1 MKAKEGYRPEKKPSR
16 HSPRLTVMI
25 VKSVGKVRSFK
36 VSSRILLWSSL
47 FFALYLIASVII
59 FNKYFDELRLK
70 KQLSG
75 QLERLAHGIEE
86 TKSALFRSQQD
97 LALLQDYIHN
107 LQRSKVENAGPARA
121 EEAIQSNA
129 PPIVE
134 SDSGEKVEK
143 EFQETLVE
151 IKDLSVRK
159 QGTKVT
165 VSFALVNVHWDRMPV
180 SGYVHIIATNKASDP
195 PQLWAFPKVA
205 LRNGIPINYRGGQA
219 FKIKRFKTV
228 RGRYFLNT
236 TSEFP
241 SSLKV
246 LVYSQSGNLVLEREF
261 QVNKAS

>member
-59 FNKYFDELRLK
+59 FNRYFDELRLK
-70 KQLSG
+70 KHLSG

-86 TKSALFRSQQD
+86 TKSALYRSQQD

-107 LQRSKVENAGPARA
+107 LQGSKEKDAGLAGA
-121 EEAIQSNA
+121 EEAIQSKA

-143 EFQETLVE
+143 KFQEILVE
-151 IKDLSVRK
+151 IKDLSVKK

-165 VSFALVNVHWDRMPV
+165 VSFALVNVHWDKMPI
-180 SGYVHIIATNKASDP
+180 SGYVHIIATNKESDP

-246 LVYSQSGNLVLEREF
+246 LVYSQSGNLMLEREF

>member
-25 VKSVGKVRSFK
+25 VKSMGKVRSFK
-36 VSSRILLWSSL
+36 ISSSILLWSSL

-59 FNKYFDELRLK
+59 FNKYLDEIRLK
-70 KQLSG
+70 KHLSG
-75 QLERLAHGIEE
+75 QLERLAHGVED
-86 TKSALFRSQQD
+86 TKSALYRSQQD
-97 LALLQDYIHN
+97 LVLLRDYIHK
-107 LQRSKVENAGPARA
+107 LQSSKVEDAGPAEA
-121 EEAIQSNA
+121 EEVKQGNA
-129 PPIVE
+129 PPTVE
-134 SDSGEKVEK
+134 SDSGEKVDK
-143 EFQETLVE
+143 KPQETLVE
-151 IKDLSVRK
+151 IKDLSVKK

-180 SGYVHIIATNKASDP
+180 SGYVHIIATNKESDP

-219 FKIKRFKTV
+219 FKIKRFKTI

-246 LVYSQSGNLVLEREF
+246 LVYSQSGNLMLEREF